1 MKKTRFPPAIS
12 GGFTTK
18 FYRRGFGEVVWL
30 LSRTVQNGDH
40 NRDNERAIF
49 DPKALFEKS
58 LKIIVC
64 HAYIITADQRS
75 RMHRSNAL
83 FSI

>member
-1 MKKTRFPPAIS
+1 MKKTRFPPAIL

-18 FYRRGFGEVVWL
+18 FYRRNFGEAVL
-30 LSRTVQNGDH
+30 LLTRAMQSGDH
-40 NRDNERAIF
+40 NRNDECAIF

-75 RMHRSNAL
+75 SMHRSNAL
-83 FSI
+83 FSG